1 VFDQGLEAARRV
13 AEDGYLVTL
22 GITPAF
28 AATGYG
34 YIRMGSRL
42 DADSALPVYRAE
54 AFTEK
59 PDAERARE
67 FLASGNYAW
76 NSGMFIWRA
85 DRILEEIATWMP
97 SLDAVLRD
105 LDRVWGTVDFKSR
118 LAEVWPTLEKETIDY
133 GVMERAKQVAV
144 IPVEIGWS
152 DIGTWASVM
161 ETHDADADGNVLLGD
176 ALSIESQR
184 TMVVSQ
190 GDRLVVTIGLEDV
203 IIVDTPDAILITRR
217 DDSQRVR
224 DVVTWLRM
232 HQRDDLL

>member
-1 VFDQGLEAARRV
+1 
-13 AEDGYLVTL
+13 
-22 GITPAF
+22 
-28 AATGYG
+28 
-34 YIRMGSRL
+34 
-42 DADSALPVYRAE
+42 
-54 AFTEK
+54 
-59 PDAERARE
+59 
-67 FLASGNYAW
+67 
-76 NSGMFIWRA
+76 MFIWRA